1 MKRKEGELF
10 EAYKNRRAKAQRA
23 LKIYLKGR
31 LWWDPKIL
39 GTYRRKK

>member
-1 MKRKEGELF
+1 MKREEGESF
-10 EAYKNRRAKAQRA
+10 EAYKKRRAKEQRN

-31 LWWDPKIL
+31 VWWDSKIL